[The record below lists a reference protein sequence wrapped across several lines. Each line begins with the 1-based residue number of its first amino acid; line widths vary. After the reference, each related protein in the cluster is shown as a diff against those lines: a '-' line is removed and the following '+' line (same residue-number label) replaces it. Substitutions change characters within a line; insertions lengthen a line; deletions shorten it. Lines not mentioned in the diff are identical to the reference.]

1 MTKKVISKQIATV
14 VAKDKKGNE
23 FQKEV
28 VLYKYEDRDWIISFG
43 WPCEYYF
50 YSLKEY
56 YPFQT
61 GLVIDMMGRNHK
73 GVPEVVVSK
82 DQMNS
87 IVSKATEEILKV
99 EKETNV
105 LN

>member
-14 VAKDKKGNE
+14 VARDKEKNE
-23 FQKEV
+23 FQKDV
-28 VLYKYEDRDWIISFG
+28 VLYKHEDEDWVISFG

-50 YSLKEY
+50 ESLKKY
-56 YPFQT
+56 YPFEK

-73 GVPEVVVSK
+73 GIPDVTISS

-87 IVSKATEEILKV
+87 LISQAGEEILKL
-99 EKETNV
+99 EKELETN
-105 LN
+105 

>member
-28 VLYKYEDRDWIISFG
+28 VLYKYEDQDWIISFG

-50 YSLKEY
+50 ESLKRY
-56 YPFQT
+56 CPFKK

-73 GVPEVVVSK
+73 GIPDVMISS
-82 DQMNS
+82 DQMDCLM
-87 IVSKATEEILKV
+87 KQAGEEILKL
-99 EKETNV
+99 EKEVN
-105 LN
+105 